1 MNLTKEKPAVARGG
15 AGFPL
20 SQGLGG
26 FHENSDREPTR
37 TPPADQPWSMAREYE
52 RQSIGLARSA
62 LLMRGADR
70 FQSLAIASALAL
82 AARDAALIAGAMQ

>member
-1 MNLTKEKPAVARGG
+1 MIGSRYENPASARGV
-15 AGFPL
+15 AGVSF
-20 SQGLGG
+20 SEELG
-26 FHENSDREPTR
+26 SLRQKAEPTR
-37 TPPADQPWSMAREYE
+37 NPPADQPWSKAREYE

>member
-1 MNLTKEKPAVARGG
+1 MTTANEKPAIARGE
-15 AGFPL
+15 AGFAI

-26 FHENSDREPTR
+26 LREKLEPTR
-37 TPPADQPWSMAREYE
+37 NPPSDQPWSKAREYE
-52 RQSIGLARSA
+52 RQSVGLARSA

-70 FQSLAIASALAL
+70 FQSLAIASAMAL